1 MHKSWVRICSW
12 VISIEI
18 FPDPI
23 RILVKSW
30 WYWKIGEDC
39 SSKLEKI
46 STCQTPKYVVVL
58 VDSCSVMYW
67 ARYGNSCT
75 ELGIDKYSRLAGSI
89 RIWDCLLTVF
99 LTVHRNDDIIQQNCR
114 RYKILAVLEI
124 FFNLTWTKFVE
135 NLEFIFEFVWF
146 FCCFVS
152 VHHSDWLA
160 GTENKYT
167 RLVFNII
174 LRESD
179 RISNNGV
186 QSLSEIAFL
195 KIDWQFK

>member
-1 MHKSWVRICSW
+1 MHKSWVRICSGYNYW
-12 VISIEI
+12 N

-30 WYWKIGEDC
+30 WYRKIVEDC

-46 STCQTPKYVVVL
+46 STCQTPKYRVVL
-58 VDSCSVMYW
+58 VGRCSVMYW

-89 RIWDCLLTVF
+89 GYEILFVDCF
-99 LTVHRNDDIIQQNCR
+99 FDCFFDCSQEWWIIQQNCR

-124 FFNLTWTKFVE
+124 SFNLTWTKFVE

-146 FCCFVS
+146 FFVLFLS
-152 VHHSDWLA
+152 TTATDLLEQMCLETLKLESKYKSQYGNTCRVL
-160 GTENKYT
+160 TE
-167 RLVFNII
+167 
-174 LRESD
+174 
-179 RISNNGV
+179 
-186 QSLSEIAFL
+186 
-195 KIDWQFK
+195 

>member
-1 MHKSWVRICSW
+1 MHKSWVRICSGYNDW
-12 VISIEI
+12 N

-23 RILVKSW
+23 GILVKSW

-39 SSKLEKI
+39 SSSKLEKI

-89 RIWDCLLTVF
+89 GYEIVCWLFFWLFFRLFTGMM
-99 LTVHRNDDIIQQNCR
+99 IIQQNCR

-146 FCCFVS
+146 FCFVLFLS
-152 VHHSDWLA
+152 TTATDLL
-160 GTENKYT
+160 E
-167 RLVFNII
+167 
-174 LRESD
+174 LRTNTPD
-179 RISNNGV
+179 
-186 QSLSEIAFL
+186 
-195 KIDWQFK
+195 

>member
-1 MHKSWVRICSW
+1 MHKSWVRICSGYNYW
-12 VISIEI
+12 N

-30 WYWKIGEDC
+30 WYRKIVEDC

-46 STCQTPKYVVVL
+46 STCQTPKYRVVL
-58 VDSCSVMYW
+58 VGRCSVMYW

-75 ELGIDKYSRLAGSI
+75 ELGIDKYSQLAGSI
-89 RIWDCLLTVF
+89 GYEIVCWLFFWLFFDCSQEWW
-99 LTVHRNDDIIQQNCR
+99 IIQQNCR

-124 FFNLTWTKFVE
+124 SFNLTWTKFVE

-146 FCCFVS
+146 LFCFVS

-174 LRESD
+174 LREAD
-179 RISNNGV
+179 RISHYGV
-186 QSLSEIAFL
+186 QSLS
-195 KIDWQFK
+195 KI

>member
-1 MHKSWVRICSW
+1 
-12 VISIEI
+12 
-18 FPDPI
+18 
-23 RILVKSW
+23 
-30 WYWKIGEDC
+30 
-39 SSKLEKI
+39 
-46 STCQTPKYVVVL
+46 
-58 VDSCSVMYW
+58 MYW

-89 RIWDCLLTVF
+89 GYEIVCLLLTVF
-99 LTVHRNDDIIQQNCR
+99 RLFTGMMIIQQNCR

-124 FFNLTWTKFVE
+124 FFNLTSWTKFVE

-146 FCCFVS
+146 CFCFVS

-174 LRESD
+174 LREAD
-179 RISNNGV
+179 RISHNGV

-195 KIDWQFK
+195 NRFTIQKYHQIISNSFLKVS